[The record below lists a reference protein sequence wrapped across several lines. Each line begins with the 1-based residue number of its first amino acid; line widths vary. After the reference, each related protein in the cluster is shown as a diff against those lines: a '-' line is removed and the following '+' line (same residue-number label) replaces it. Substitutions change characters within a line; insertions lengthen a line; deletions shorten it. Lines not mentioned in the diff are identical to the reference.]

1 MQTIEKFYYDILS
14 EQAEKTPDRE
24 ALIMGNTRLT
34 YKQLV
39 GKIDSVASALLNK
52 GLKKGDKVALWATAS
67 PAWLYTYYGIIRS
80 GGIALILNANLT
92 LKDAKPL
99 VEFADTVFM
108 MFGKSH
114 DIAGHAD
121 DAKTLADAFGLSAD
135 NCISIIDEDFSAIPE
150 NKPDT
155 SGWTV
160 RDDAYI
166 IYTSGTTAFPKA
178 VLTSQYAITN
188 VVRQLIKEISSIRGD
203 KAVLG
208 VPLFHAYAIFVT
220 WIYLSTGSTLIIP
233 EAIKA
238 DVIAKLI
245 EKEDAS
251 DLWSVATIYQGI
263 IDNEELTAM
272 VAPRVH
278 ICSIAGSYTSPVQFM
293 RFETALYNTTF
304 INLYGMT
311 ETSATYTL
319 TRPGDDV
326 SIRYNTVGRAID
338 GVELAMWDEERG
350 ILPPGEV
357 GEIITR
363 GYHIKNSYY
372 KLPPEKQAVDADG
385 WLHSGDLGVL
395 DEQGNLKIV
404 GRIKDLIIKGGENL
418 APAEIEAQV
427 MSHPSIA
434 ACRIFGYKDRIYG
447 ENLGACVTLAPGE
460 TFDEDAL
467 KKYMKEKVGSY
478 KSPVYYFVYEKF
490 PLNANGKIDQRNL
503 HIDMLRRLH
512 RLILDGKLEK
522 GISIINMSIKN
533 STYNITPVA
542 AMFEE
547 CAFNL
552 GFSKQKSLKIRQ
564 AVEEVLIASVNET
577 AESVG
582 DIGVELQYMQNN
594 LRIIFT
600 NAETAVTPERE
611 QMRKFGTNILL
622 KLVDDCE
629 FRRIDDIKYN
639 IIIDF
644 TYDKDFDIKDFLMQ
658 HEPVD

>member
-1 MQTIEKFYYDILS
+1 MQTIEKYYYDILS
-14 EQAEKTPDRE
+14 EQAAKTPDRE
-24 ALIMGNTRLT
+24 AIIMGDTRLT
-34 YKQLV
+34 YSQLV
-39 GKIDSVASALLNK
+39 TKIDNVATALLNK
-52 GLKKGDKVALWATAS
+52 GLKKGDKVALWSTAS

-99 VEFADTVFM
+99 VEFADTKYM
-108 MFGKSH
+108 MFGKVH
-114 DIAGHAD
+114 DIAGGSD
-121 DAKTLADAFGLSAD
+121 DAKLLAVAFGLEES
-135 NCISIIDEDFSAIPE
+135 NCISIVDESFDNVPA

-155 SGWTV
+155 TGWTV

-188 VVRQLIKEISSIRGD
+188 VVRQLTKEISSIRGD

-238 DVIAKLI
+238 DIIAKLV

-263 IDNEELTAM
+263 IDSEELTAM

-326 SIRYNTVGRAID
+326 SVRYNTVGRAVD
-338 GVELAMWDEERG
+338 GVELAVWDEENG
-350 ILPPGEV
+350 ILPAGEV

-363 GYHIKNSYY
+363 GYHLKNSYY
-372 KLPPEKQAVDADG
+372 KLPPEKQSVDADG

-427 MSHPSIA
+427 MSHPSVA
-434 ACRIFGYKDRIYG
+434 SCRIFGYKDRIYG
-447 ENLGACVTLAPGE
+447 ENLGACIVLAPGE
-460 TFDEDAL
+460 TFDEEAL

-478 KSPVYYFVYEKF
+478 KSPVYYFVFDNF

-503 HIDMLRRLH
+503 HIEMLRRLH
-512 RLILDGKLEK
+512 KLILEGKLEN
-522 GISIINMSIKN
+522 GIPIINMSIKN
-533 STYNITPVA
+533 STFNITPVA
-542 AMFEE
+542 SLFEE
-547 CAFNL
+547 SANNL
-552 GFSKQKSLKIRQ
+552 GFSKQKALKIRQ
-564 AVEEVLIASVNET
+564 SVEEVLIACVNET
-577 AESVG
+577 AEDID
-582 DIGVELQYMQNN
+582 DIGIALQYMQTS
-594 LRIIFT
+594 LRITFT
-600 NAETAVTPERE
+600 FTEMTANAELE
-611 QMRKFGTNILL
+611 QIRRIGSAILL
-622 KLVDDCE
+622 RLVDDCDLKH
-629 FRRIDDIKYN
+629 IDNSKCVIT
-639 IIIDF
+639 IDF

-658 HEPVD
+658 HEPID

>member
-1 MQTIEKFYYDILS
+1 MQTIEKYYYDILS

-24 ALIMGNTRLT
+24 AIIMGDTRLT
-34 YKQLV
+34 YSQLV
-39 GKIDSVASALLNK
+39 AKIDNVAAALLNK
-52 GLKKGDKVALWATAS
+52 GLKKGDKVALWSTAS

-92 LKDAKPL
+92 IKDAKPL
-99 VEFADTVFM
+99 VEFADTKYM
-108 MFGKSH
+108 MYGKTH
-114 DIAGHAD
+114 DIAGGAD
-121 DAKTLADAFGLSAD
+121 DAQLLAVAFGLEES
-135 NCISIIDEDFSAIPE
+135 NCISIVDESFDDIPA

-155 SGWTV
+155 TGWTV

-188 VVRQLIKEISSIRGD
+188 VVRQLTKEINSIRGD

-238 DVIAKLI
+238 NVIAKLV

-263 IDNEELTAM
+263 IDSEEFTAM

-319 TRPGDDV
+319 TRPDDDV
-326 SIRYNTVGRAID
+326 SVRYNTVGRAVD
-338 GVELAMWDEERG
+338 GVELAIWDEEKG
-350 ILPPGEV
+350 ILPA
-357 GEIITR
+357 GEIGEIVTR
-363 GYHIKNSYY
+363 GYHLKNGYY
-372 KLPPEKQAVDADG
+372 KLPPEKQAIDADG

-395 DEQGNLKIV
+395 DERGNLRIV

-427 MSHPSIA
+427 MSHPSVA
-434 ACRIFGYKDRIYG
+434 CCRIFGYKDRIYG
-447 ENLGACVTLAPGE
+447 ENLGACIVLAPGE
-460 TFDEDAL
+460 TFDEEAL
-467 KKYMKEKVGSY
+467 KKYMKEKVGTY
-478 KSPVYYFVYEKF
+478 KSPVYYFVFDKF

-503 HIDMLRRLH
+503 HIEMLRRLH
-512 RLILDGKLEK
+512 RLILEGKLEN
-522 GISIINMSIKN
+522 GIRIISTSVKN
-533 STYNITPVA
+533 STYSISPVA

-547 CAFNL
+547 FALNL
-552 GFSKQKSLKIRQ
+552 GFSRQKALKIRQ
-564 AVEEVLIASVNET
+564 AVEEMLIACVNET
-577 AESVG
+577 SDDVG
-582 DIGVELQYMQNN
+582 DIEIMLQCMQNT
-594 LRIIFT
+594 LRISFT
-600 NAETAVTPERE
+600 ITEVKETDER
-611 QMRKFGTNILL
+611 KKNYKIASTIIL
-622 KLVDDCE
+622 KLVDDWE
-629 FRRIDDIKYN
+629 YKQLDGVRHFVSV
-639 IIIDF
+639 DF
-644 TYDKDFDIKDFLMQ
+644 TYDKDFDIKDFLLQ
-658 HEPVD
+658 HEPLN

>member
-1 MQTIEKFYYDILS
+1 MQTIEKYYYDILS

-24 ALIMGNTRLT
+24 AIIMGDTRLT
-34 YKQLV
+34 YSQLV
-39 GKIDSVASALLNK
+39 AKIDNVAAALLNK
-52 GLKKGDKVALWATAS
+52 GLKKGDKVALWSTAS

-92 LKDAKPL
+92 IKDAKPL
-99 VEFADTVFM
+99 VEFADTKYM
-108 MFGKSH
+108 MYGKTH
-114 DIAGHAD
+114 DITGGAD
-121 DAKTLADAFGLSAD
+121 DAKLLAVAFGLEES
-135 NCISIIDEDFSAIPE
+135 NCISIVDESFDDIPA

-155 SGWTV
+155 TGWTV

-188 VVRQLIKEISSIRGD
+188 VVRQLTKEINSIRGD

-238 DVIAKLI
+238 NVIAKLV

-251 DLWSVATIYQGI
+251 DLWSVSTIYQGI
-263 IDNEELTAM
+263 IDSEEFTAM
-272 VAPRVH
+272 VAPRVR

-319 TRPGDDV
+319 TRPDDDV
-326 SIRYNTVGRAID
+326 SVRYNTVGRAVD
-338 GVELAMWDEERG
+338 GVELAIWDEEKG
-350 ILPPGEV
+350 ILPA
-357 GEIITR
+357 GEIGEIVTR
-363 GYHIKNSYY
+363 GYHLKNGYY

-395 DEQGNLKIV
+395 DERGNLRIV

-427 MSHPSIA
+427 MSHPSVA
-434 ACRIFGYKDRIYG
+434 SCRIFGYKDRIYG
-447 ENLGACVTLAPGE
+447 ENLGACIVLAPGE
-460 TFDEDAL
+460 TFDEEAL
-467 KKYMKEKVGSY
+467 KKYMKEKVGTY
-478 KSPVYYFVYEKF
+478 KSPVYYFVFDQF

-503 HIDMLRRLH
+503 HIEMLRRLH
-512 RLILDGKLEK
+512 RLILEGKLEN
-522 GISIINMSIKN
+522 GIRIISTSVKN
-533 STYNITPVA
+533 STYSISPVA

-547 CAFNL
+547 FALNL
-552 GFSKQKSLKIRQ
+552 GFSRQKALKIRQ
-564 AVEEVLIASVNET
+564 AVEEMLIACVNET
-577 AESVG
+577 SDDVG
-582 DIGVELQYMQNN
+582 DIEVMLQCMQNT
-594 LRIIFT
+594 LRISFT
-600 NAETAVTPERE
+600 ITEVKETDER
-611 QMRKFGTNILL
+611 KKNYKIASTIIL
-622 KLVDDCE
+622 KLVDDWE
-629 FRRIDDIKYN
+629 YKQLDGVRHFVSV
-639 IIIDF
+639 DF
-644 TYDKDFDIKDFLMQ
+644 TYDKDFDIKDFLLQ
-658 HEPVD
+658 HEPLN

>member
-1 MQTIEKFYYDILS
+1 MQTIEKFYYDILA
-14 EQAEKTPDRE
+14 EQAQKTPDRE
-24 ALIMGNTRLT
+24 ALVMGGIRLT
-34 YKQLV
+34 YAQLV
-39 GKIDSVASALLNK
+39 EKIDNVASVLLGM
-52 GLKKGDKVALWATAS
+52 GLQKGDKVALWASAS

-99 VEFADTVFM
+99 VEFADTKYM
-108 MFGKSH
+108 LFGKTH
-114 DIAGHAD
+114 DITGKTEDAG
-121 DAKTLADAFGLSAD
+121 KLAELFGL
-135 NCISIIDEDFSAIPE
+135 NTEHCISIIDEDFSAPAVH
-150 NKPDT
+150 KPDT
-155 SGWTV
+155 TGWTV

-188 VVRQLIKEISSIRGD
+188 VVRQLSKEISPIRGD
-203 KAVLG
+203 RAVLG
-208 VPLFHAYAIFVT
+208 VPLFHAYAIFVA
-220 WIYLSTGSTLIIP
+220 WIYLSNGATLIIP

-238 DVIAKLI
+238 DVIAKLV

-263 IDNEELTAM
+263 IDNEEYTAM

-293 RFETALYNTTF
+293 RFETALYQTTF
-304 INLYGMT
+304 LNLYGMT

-326 SIRYNTVGRAID
+326 SIRYNTVGRAVD
-338 GVELAMWDEERG
+338 GVELAVWDEVNG
-350 ILPPGEV
+350 ILPAGEV

-395 DEQGNLKIV
+395 DEQGNLRIV
-404 GRIKDLIIKGGENL
+404 GRIKGLIIKGGENL

-427 MSHPSIA
+427 MSHPSVA

-447 ENLGACVTLAPGE
+447 ENLGACIVLAPGE
-460 TFDEDAL
+460 KFDEDAL
-467 KKYMKEKVGSY
+467 RRYMKEKVGSY
-478 KSPVYYFVYEKF
+478 KSPVYYFVFDQF

-503 HIDMLRRLH
+503 HIEMLRRLH
-512 RLILDGKLEK
+512 RMLIEGKLEK
-522 GISIINMSIKN
+522 GIQIVSLSVKN
-533 STYNITPVA
+533 STYAITPAA

-547 CAFNL
+547 FACNL
-552 GFSKQKSLKIRQ
+552 GFSNYKKLQIRQ
-564 AVEEVLIASVNET
+564 AVEEVLIACVNET
-577 AESVG
+577 AE
-582 DIGVELQYMQNN
+582 DIDDIVVTLQCMLNT
-594 LRIIFT
+594 LRITFCFT
-600 NAETAVTPERE
+600 DVANDPEIE
-611 QMRKFGTNILL
+611 QLRRVGSAILL
-622 KLVDDCE
+622 RLVDDCE
-629 FRRIDDIKYN
+629 LRHLENSKSSITV
-639 IIIDF
+639 DF
-644 TYDKDFDIKDFLMQ
+644 TYDKDFDIRDFLLQ
-658 HEPVD
+658 HEKID

>member
-1 MQTIEKFYYDILS
+1 MQTIEKYYYDILS

-24 ALIMGNTRLT
+24 AIIMGDTRLT
-34 YKQLV
+34 YSQLV
-39 GKIDSVASALLNK
+39 AKIDNVAAALLNK
-52 GLKKGDKVALWATAS
+52 GLKKGDKVALWSTAS

-92 LKDAKPL
+92 IKDAKPL
-99 VEFADTVFM
+99 VEFADTKYM
-108 MFGKSH
+108 MYGKTH
-114 DIAGHAD
+114 DIAGGAD
-121 DAKTLADAFGLSAD
+121 DAKLLAVAFGLEES
-135 NCISIIDEDFSAIPE
+135 NCISIVDESFDDIPA

-155 SGWTV
+155 TGWTV

-188 VVRQLIKEISSIRGD
+188 VVRQLTKEINSIRGD

-238 DVIAKLI
+238 NVIAKLV

-263 IDNEELTAM
+263 IDSEEFTAM

-319 TRPGDDV
+319 TRPDDDV
-326 SIRYNTVGRAID
+326 SVRYNTVGRAVD
-338 GVELAMWDEERG
+338 GVELAIWDEEKG
-350 ILPPGEV
+350 ILPA
-357 GEIITR
+357 GEIGEIVTR
-363 GYHIKNSYY
+363 GYHLKNGYY
-372 KLPPEKQAVDADG
+372 KLPPEKQAIDADG

-395 DEQGNLKIV
+395 DERGNLRIV

-427 MSHPSIA
+427 MSHPSVA
-434 ACRIFGYKDRIYG
+434 CCRIFGYKDRIYG
-447 ENLGACVTLAPGE
+447 ENLGACIVLAPGE
-460 TFDEDAL
+460 TFDEEAL
-467 KKYMKEKVGSY
+467 KKYMKEKVGTY
-478 KSPVYYFVYEKF
+478 KSPVYYFVFDKF

-503 HIDMLRRLH
+503 HIEMLRRLH
-512 RLILDGKLEK
+512 RLILEGKLEN
-522 GISIINMSIKN
+522 GIRIISTSVKN
-533 STYNITPVA
+533 STYSISPVA

-547 CAFNL
+547 FALNL
-552 GFSKQKSLKIRQ
+552 GFSRQKALKIRQ
-564 AVEEVLIASVNET
+564 AVEEMLIACVNET
-577 AESVG
+577 SDDVG
-582 DIGVELQYMQNN
+582 DIEVMLQCMQNT
-594 LRIIFT
+594 LRISFT
-600 NAETAVTPERE
+600 ITEVKETDER
-611 QMRKFGTNILL
+611 KKNYKIASTIIL
-622 KLVDDCE
+622 KLVDDWE
-629 FRRIDDIKYN
+629 YKQLDGVRHFVSV
-639 IIIDF
+639 DF
-644 TYDKDFDIKDFLMQ
+644 TYDKDFDIKDFLLQ
-658 HEPVD
+658 HEPLN